1 MEIKEYS
8 KKLEQS
14 IGKKNS
20 ILSQLEN
27 RKKEKQSLE
36 KLRSSLEIAQ
46 VFIQK
51 VAKDTQQNLK
61 FHIEDIVQLAID
73 SCFPGEYNFQVNF
86 EIKRGQTEA
95 SLVFMK
101 NGIPVDP
108 VDASGGG
115 VVDLAA
121 FALRIAVWSL
131 GKTERIIILD
141 EPVRFLSRN
150 LHHSAGEILK
160 KLSEKLELQIIM
172 VTHNQEMEDVSD
184 KVFIVKK
191 EGLVSMVKEM
201 ENK

>member
-14 IGKKNS
+14 IGIRKS
-20 ILSQLEN
+20 ILSQLDF
-27 RKKEKQSLE
+27 KKALKNKLE
-36 KLRSSLEIAQ
+36 QFKVDYEIAQ
-46 VFIQK
+46 VFIQR

-73 SCFPGEYNFQVNF
+73 SCFPGEYVFQVNF

-131 GKTERIIILD
+131 GKTDRVIILD
-141 EPVRFLSRN
+141 EPFRFLSRN

>member
-1 MEIKEYS
+1 MMEIKEYS

-14 IGKKNS
+14 IGKRKS

-27 RKKEKQSLE
+27 RKKEKQRLE

-51 VAKDTQQNLK
+51 VAQETQQNLK
-61 FHIEDIVQLAID
+61 FHIEDIVQLAVD
-73 SCFPGEYNFQVNF
+73 SCFPGEYIFQVNF

-131 GKTERIIILD
+131 GKTEKIIILD
-141 EPVRFLSRN
+141 EPFRFLSRN

-172 VTHNQEMEDVSD
+172 VPQLIQTLE
-184 KVFIVKK
+184 
-191 EGLVSMVKEM
+191 
-201 ENK
+201 